1 MKRIRTTFANSEIP
15 GRIANLQPFLSV
27 GTLPDGTRRWWAI
40 SSPAPDMGH
49 LPRKYWESARTA
61 VYTVI
66 SYGTPIAWVLEVQHG
81 DSPYVFVLP
90 DVSYSPTTGQHQ
102 YAVRDAWSTYLREQK
117 TFPSLG
123 HGRAGRNGREV
134 VRVPGN
140 AVVYGVERRLRA
152 GGMDGFVPGTG
163 MEVPGVPVDPHNYAH
178 PGGDESRMGAP
189 VGDTRR
195 RAHP

>member
-1 MKRIRTTFANSEIP
+1 MKRIRTTFSNREIP
-15 GRIANLQPFLSV
+15 GRVANLQPFLAV
-27 GTLPDGTRRWWAI
+27 GTLPDGTRRWWGI

-49 LPRKYWESARTA
+49 LPRKYHDSARVA

-66 SYGTPIAWVLEVQHG
+66 SYGTPIAWVYERDLNIP
-81 DSPYVFVLP
+81 DPLFYVLP

-102 YAVRDAWSTYLREQK
+102 YEVRDAWSAQLRSQG
-117 TFPSLG
+117 TFPPLG
-123 HGRAGRNGREV
+123 HGRGREV

-140 AVVYGVERRLRA
+140 AVVYGRERRLRA
-152 GGMDGFVPGTG
+152 GGMDGQLPGAG
-163 MEVPGVPVDPHNYAH
+163 MEVPGVPVDPHNYAY
-178 PGGDESRMGAP
+178 PGDDAARMGTP